1 MEEGGEVRRGTLRR
15 GRGEEGDM
23 EEGGEVRRGTWRRG
37 ER

>member
-1 MEEGGEVRRGTLRR
+1 MRRGIWRR

-37 ER
+37 EK